1 MQDGPRRFPQDFTCP
16 VVLRKYAMESASL
29 SPTGLSPCIAGLSR
43 AVRLDCGF
51 VTPPQGGDP
60 RTRTPTTPAA
70 QRSPAITYSGFGL
83 FPVRSPLLGE
93 SRLISFPGGTEMVHF
108 PPFASASYE
117 FRERMTRHYPRR
129 VAPFGNPRINACL
142 RLPEAYRSLLRP
154 SSPVGTKAFT
164 VLHLVA

>member
-16 VVLRKYAMESASL
+16 VVLRKYTMESANL

-60 RTRTPTTPAA
+60 RTRTPTTPTA
-70 QRSPAITYSGFGL
+70 QRSPAITYSRFGL

-117 FRERMTRHYPRR
+117 FRVRMTRHYPRR
-129 VAPFGNPRINACL
+129 VSPFGHPRIDACL

-154 SSPVGTKAFT
+154 SSPTNAKAST
-164 VLHLVA
+164 ACPL